1 MKSAVIST
9 DDEESRWGPRRARFS
24 RGGVGEWETEE
35 EWRDRENASPAMP
48 IRGVLPKLRMLPC
61 ATTPRDKSYSVYRCY
76 VGAATGSYVLHRLI
90 HF

>member
-35 EWRDRENASPAMP
+35 EWRDPGNASSAMP
-48 IRGVLPKLRMLPC
+48 IRGVLRKPPMLFPL
-61 ATTPRDKSYSVYRCY
+61 PRSRRAIQCWFYNFFTSADIRPVVS
-76 VGAATGSYVLHRLI
+76 
-90 HF
+90 